1 MEEAGIFQLRSDY
14 ERETMMADED
24 KVFQK
29 RIQLLFEH
37 DRVIRSH
44 AIYEASAIERM
55 IESVI
60 AWHFCPDEEQHLSF
74 TSLMFV
80 STEVMLRKKI
90 DILEQLLENYYP
102 DILKDLPNIINDLHS
117 VRRFRNKFAHDELIL
132 DEEKV
137 KKDGIWLR
145 SVNRKGKVV
154 EELYPQKKRTRESK
168 RCKQLN
174 GMSSICLLKF
184 RTGYKEKTITNFG
197 SWSI

>member
-137 KKDGIWLR
+137 K
-145 SVNRKGKVV
+145 NRKSV
-154 EELYPQKKRTRESK
+154 
-168 RCKQLN
+168 
-174 GMSSICLLKF
+174 
-184 RTGYKEKTITNFG
+184 
-197 SWSI
+197 

>member
-60 AWHFCPDEEQHLSF
+60 AWHFCSRRRTALVLYLSHVCQH
-74 TSLMFV
+74 
-80 STEVMLRKKI
+80 
-90 DILEQLLENYYP
+90 
-102 DILKDLPNIINDLHS
+102 
-117 VRRFRNKFAHDELIL
+117 
-132 DEEKV
+132 
-137 KKDGIWLR
+137 
-145 SVNRKGKVV
+145 
-154 EELYPQKKRTRESK
+154 
-168 RCKQLN
+168 
-174 GMSSICLLKF
+174 
-184 RTGYKEKTITNFG
+184 
-197 SWSI
+197 